1 MPSAN
6 DFATRALQSI
16 GVVGAIDTIASE
28 DAALALNVLNE
39 WIDQLGI
46 QRNTIYTVKRQTHTL
61 ASGTSSY
68 TIGSGGTINVARPIW
83 IENVGLILDTGSSTP
98 VEAPRQLFTDDEY
111 AGIAEKTLQSGLIQG
126 IWFDHEW
133 ASGLGNIHVWPVPN
147 VATTQLVLYL
157 PTPLTEFAD
166 LSTAYTFPPG
176 YERAIRSN
184 LAVELAPFYG
194 IPVSPDL
201 RQQASSSM
209 LRIKRANVRI
219 REVPIDPSLT
229 RRSRTMTNSQ
239 FRGGLF

>member
-16 GVVGAIDTIASE
+16 GVAGAIDTISSE

-83 IENVGLILDTGSSTP
+83 IENVGLILDTGSS
-98 VEAPRQLFTDDEY
+98 
-111 AGIAEKTLQSGLIQG
+111 
-126 IWFDHEW
+126 
-133 ASGLGNIHVWPVPN
+133 
-147 VATTQLVLYL
+147 
-157 PTPLTEFAD
+157 
-166 LSTAYTFPPG
+166 PPG

-201 RQQASSSM
+201 RDQASTSM

>member
-1 MPSAN
+1 M
-6 DFATRALQSI
+6 
-16 GVVGAIDTIASE
+16 
-28 DAALALNVLNE
+28 
-39 WIDQLGI
+39 
-46 QRNTIYTVKRQTHTL
+46 
-61 ASGTSSY
+61 
-68 TIGSGGTINVARPIW
+68 ARPIW
-83 IENVGLILDTGSSTP
+83 IENVGLILDTGASTP
-98 VEAPRQLFTDDEY
+98 VEVERALFTDDEY
-111 AGIAEKTLQSGLIQG
+111 AQISQKTLQSSLIQG
-126 IWFDHEW
+126 VWYDYDW
-133 ASGLGNIHVWPVPN
+133 AAGLGNLHVWPVPN

-219 REVPIDPSLT
+219 REVPIDRSLT
-229 RRSRTMTNSQ
+229 QRSRTMTNSQ

>member
-1 MPSAN
+1 M
-6 DFATRALQSI
+6 
-16 GVVGAIDTIASE
+16 
-28 DAALALNVLNE
+28 
-39 WIDQLGI
+39 
-46 QRNTIYTVKRQTHTL
+46 
-61 ASGTSSY
+61 
-68 TIGSGGTINVARPIW
+68 
-83 IENVGLILDTGSSTP
+83 
-98 VEAPRQLFTDDEY
+98 
-111 AGIAEKTLQSGLIQG
+111 
-126 IWFDHEW
+126 
-133 ASGLGNIHVWPVPN
+133 
-147 VATTQLVLYL
+147 LYL

-201 RQQASSSM
+201 RNQASSAM

>member
-6 DFATRALQSI
+6 DFATRAFQSI
-16 GVVGAIDTIASE
+16 GVAGAVDTISSE

-46 QRNTIYTVKRQTHTL
+46 QRNTIYTVKR
-61 ASGTSSY
+61 
-68 TIGSGGTINVARPIW
+68 GGTINVARPIW
-83 IENVGLILDTGSSTP
+83 IQDVGLILDTGASTP
-98 VEAPRQLFTDDEY
+98 VEAPRQLFTDEEY
-111 AGIAEKTLQSGLIQG
+111 AGIAQKTLQSGLIQG

-147 VATTQLVLYL
+147 VGTTQLVLYL

-201 RQQASSSM
+201 RQQASSAM
-209 LRIKRANVRI
+209 LRIKRANVRM